1 MANVRARGSNTL
13 DVAVSGRYK
22 DLMEGKIDVA
32 DLSPE
37 ELARG
42 QLKDKNGRFTGRP
55 PKFLPRDLVMRMRRE
70 FLARGDKAF
79 EDSYL
84 DAVNEMKRIMTSA
97 KVDDA
102 VRLKAAIYIVERV
115 GGKTPEH
122 IEMKVDAPWMGML
135 QRMIVPVAA
144 LEESAADGIED
155 AEVVESDEPGPVHKR
170 KRA

>member
-1 MANVRARGSNTL
+1 MVVKGASRAKV
-13 DVAVSGRYK
+13 DVTGRYA
-22 DLMEGKIDVA
+22 DLIAGRINIE

-42 QLKDKNGRFTGRP
+42 QLKDRNGHFTGRP
-55 PKFLPRDLVMRMRRE
+55 PKFLPRELVMRMRRE

-84 DAVNEMKRIMTSA
+84 DAVMEMKRIMTSP

-144 LEESAADGIED
+144 LEGSADDDIED
-155 AEVVESDEPGPVHKR
+155 AEVIEEPEPVRSR
-170 KRA
+170 KRR